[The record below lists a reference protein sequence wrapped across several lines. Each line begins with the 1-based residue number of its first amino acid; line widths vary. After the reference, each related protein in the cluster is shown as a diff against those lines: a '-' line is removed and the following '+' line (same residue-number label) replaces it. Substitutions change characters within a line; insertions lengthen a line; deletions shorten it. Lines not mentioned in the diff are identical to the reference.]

1 MERISVGLFGGS
13 FNPPHVGHVLSI
25 AYALSAG
32 LVERV
37 VAVPVYAHALGKSLA
52 PFAERLGMAR
62 LAFEWLPGVEVSDI
76 EQSLGTPSRTLET
89 VRALLARNPEWQLR
103 LVVGSDILGELHQ
116 WHAFREIER
125 LAPPLV
131 LPRPGAAEPGQTGR
145 ATRVLPDVSS
155 TEVRSLLSDWAGGK
169 SPGAAA
175 ELERLVPRA
184 VLRFIRERGLY
195 GVPASLPDHQ

>member
-1 MERISVGLFGGS
+1 MQRISVGLFGGS
-13 FNPPHVGHVLSI
+13 FNPPHVGHVLSA
-25 AYALSAG
+25 AYALSTG

-76 EQSLGTPSRTLET
+76 EQSLGSPSRTLET
-89 VRALLARNPEWQLR
+89 VRALLARHPEWQLR
-103 LVVGSDILGELHQ
+103 LLVGSDILGELHQ

-131 LPRPGAAEPGQTGR
+131 LPRAGAPEPGR
-145 ATRVLPDVSS
+145 AERSTRLLPEVSS
-155 TEVRSLLSDWAGGK
+155 TEVRALLGEWASG
-169 SPGAAA
+169 SAGAAT
-175 ELERLVPRA
+175 ELQSLVPSA
-184 VLRFIRERGLY
+184 VLSFIRQHGLY
-195 GVPASLPDHQ
+195 GVPAAPGAAQ